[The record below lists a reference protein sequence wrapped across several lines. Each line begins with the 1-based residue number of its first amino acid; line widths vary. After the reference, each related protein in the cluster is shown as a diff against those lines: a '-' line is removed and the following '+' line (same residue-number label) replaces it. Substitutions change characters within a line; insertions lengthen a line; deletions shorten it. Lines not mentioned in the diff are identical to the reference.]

1 MTWNPTQYER
11 FRDQRSQPFFDLLA
25 LVSPKPTMRVVDL
38 GCGTGELTQ
47 ELHRQLAASTTIGID
62 SSASMLERAAAVAG
76 GGLTFQRAEIESFD
90 WGDAYDLVF
99 SNAALQWVPD
109 NRKVLAHIARS
120 LAPGGQIAIQV
131 PANDDHPSHAIAAD
145 IAAEEPFRTAL
156 NSYQRESYILAPE
169 GYAALLDE
177 LSFAE
182 QHVRL
187 QVYPHR
193 LGSRDDVVEW
203 VKGTLLLAYQKR
215 LSPTC
220 SPSFWLASAIGFFKS
235 CPTRAPSST
244 LSSAFCCGGS
254 AAPSLQAILPPCEK
268 RTSPSHPF
276 GCSPGSSC

>member
-1 MTWNPTQYER
+1 VTWNPTQYER

-25 LVSPKPTMRVVDL
+25 LVKPKPAMRVVDL

-47 ELHRQLAASTTIGID
+47 ELHRQLSASTTIGID

-120 LAPGGQIAIQV
+120 LAPSGQIAIQV
-131 PANDDHPSHAIAAD
+131 PANDDHPSHAIAAE
-145 IAAEEPFRTAL
+145 IAAEEPFRTVL
-156 NSYQRESYILAPE
+156 GGYQRESYILAPE

-177 LSFAE
+177 LGFAE

-193 LGSRDDVVEW
+193 LSSRDDVVEW

-215 LSPTC
+215 LSPDLFDQFLARFRDRLFQKLPDTR
-220 SPSFWLASAIGFFKS
+220 PLFYPFKRILFWGQRG
-235 CPTRAPSST
+235 T
-244 LSSAFCCGGS
+244 
-254 AAPSLQAILPPCEK
+254 
-268 RTSPSHPF
+268 
-276 GCSPGSSC
+276 